1 MGPRLKRPRDTMS
14 ASKFFIISGTSG
26 SGKTI
31 ALQVLEDLGFYC
43 IDNLPASLMPDM
55 AARVLGNNTSEHNC
69 AISIDSR
76 NQDYLGDLKSSFK
89 ALESFNIETRVI
101 FIDADDKTLVK
112 RYSETRRKH
121 PLSDEETTL
130 LEAIAK
136 ERKLLA
142 HIRDIAHQHINTTHT
157 TPHELRSIIRDDS
170 THVHERALTLLFQSF
185 GFKYGSPS
193 DADYVFDV
201 RCLPNPHWQAELKPL
216 TGLDPAVQEFLDA
229 QNSCAEM
236 FTQIRDFI
244 AYWLPHFIADNRN
257 YITVA
262 IGCTGGQHR
271 SVYLTQKLQKYFAAD
286 SSIQTLAR
294 HRELSI

>member
-1 MGPRLKRPRDTMS
+1 MS
-14 ASKFFIISGTSG
+14 APKFIIISGTSG

-43 IDNLPASLMPDM
+43 IDNLPASLMLDM
-55 AARVLGNNTSEHNC
+55 AARVLGNNTADHNC

-76 NQDYLGDLKSSFK
+76 NQDFLGDLESSFST
-89 ALESFNIETRVI
+89 LSTFNIETRII
-101 FIDADDKTLVK
+101 FIDADDNTLLK

-121 PLSDEETTL
+121 PLSDGETTL
-130 LEAIAK
+130 VEAIAK
-136 ERKLLA
+136 ERKLLS
-142 HIRDIAHQHINTTHT
+142 HIHDIADRHINTSRT

-170 THVHERALTLLFQSF
+170 TRSKDHSLTLLFQSF
-185 GFKYGSPS
+185 GFKYGSPN

-216 TGLDPAVQEFLDA
+216 TGLDQAVKDFLDE
-229 QNSCAEM
+229 QEPCEEM
-236 FTQIRDFI
+236 FKQIGGFI
-244 AYWLPHFIADNRN
+244 AHWLPHFVRDNRN

-271 SVYLTQKLQKYFAAD
+271 SVYLTDKLQQHFLNDKT
-286 SSIQTLAR
+286 IQTLAR